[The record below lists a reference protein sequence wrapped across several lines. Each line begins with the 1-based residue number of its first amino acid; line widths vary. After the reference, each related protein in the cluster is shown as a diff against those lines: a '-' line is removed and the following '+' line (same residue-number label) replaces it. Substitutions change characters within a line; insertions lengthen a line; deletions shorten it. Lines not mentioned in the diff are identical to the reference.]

1 MFQAQVKLKKTLI
14 ATNVVSYLSVDG
26 LLFRLETHDCKDK
39 VPSRCP
45 RLKEEGYCKSVKP
58 DVRLNMRNMCA
69 LTCGFCS
76 K

>member
-26 LLFRLETHDCKDK
+26 FLFRLETHDCKDK